1 MKSSNKHR
9 SLVLSSTFVGLVCGL
24 VLTHQQAYA
33 AQTPS
38 VSNQE
43 SQITDVA
50 APNNNLPKTAAVNQD
65 YSVENENIA
74 NSAASGYVTPNTYSS
89 LQTNTITKQDSS
101 LQPTNSDATAAVAT
115 PNTGAAVPVANGTTT
130 STNPGNN
137 NSTTPATNSPTQDT
151 GNSATTPTTGSDN
164 PANGNSN
171 TTSTSSEQP
180 NTNILAQGTWGT
192 SKWDYTQE
200 GDDYIL
206 HLHAGTLGTPGKDK
220 NDEYDIWDAGIGS
233 LDAAFKDQLT
243 QIVIDPGV
251 IANQNS
257 RGLFSHLRKLKTIQ
271 GLENLDTSQ
280 VTNMSWMFS
289 ECKILTSL
297 DVSHFDTSQVTDMY
311 YMFGDCDYLTNLDVT
326 HFNTSQVTNMRNM
339 FGDCHSLLG
348 LDVSRFDT
356 SQVTDMSNMFLYC
369 VSLTNLDLSNFDT
382 SQVTNMSDMF
392 YGCDR
397 LTNLDLNHFDTS
409 QVTDMSAMFSN
420 CYGLTS
426 LDVSHFNTSQVTD
439 MHGMFRRCD
448 ILTNLDLSH
457 WDTSQV
463 TNMSEMFAGCA
474 ILTNL
479 DVSHFNTS
487 QVTNMAGMFE
497 YCESL
502 TSLDVNHF
510 DTSQVTNMALMFHYC
525 DKLTKLDVSHFDTS
539 RVTDMSSM
547 FEICEKLTN
556 LDVSH
561 WDTSQVT
568 DMFGMFWS
576 CEKLTSLDF
585 SHWDTSQVTN
595 MSAMFQNCFKL
606 TNLDLNSFDTSQ
618 VTDMSEMFDFCEKLT
633 NLDVSHWDTSQVT
646 DMSDMFDLC
655 YNLTNLDVSHFDTS
669 QVTNM
674 YSMFD
679 HCEKL
684 TSLDVSHFDTSQVT
698 NMYLMFADCDNL
710 ADLDVSHFDT
720 SQVTNMDMMFT
731 GCENLTSLDLSHFDT
746 SQVTNMSWMFTGCKN
761 LTSLDLSSFDTSQ
774 VTNRFPNNDEFAM
787 LEDCTNLHHLVLGP
801 KTQLI
806 DSNGSN
812 SALPAVPAAG
822 TKIPG
827 TDKVVTAPYWVAT
840 SGYQQGK
847 RYTSDE
853 LEQLTGRDQVTT
865 YDWDSQVHYQ
875 VTVESKSV
883 TRTINVHYPDG
894 QVKTIQDTVDLS
906 RKVKVKADGSKTY
919 GEWSTAQ
926 WEAYTVPEL
935 AGYQANQSK
944 IPAQTVDS
952 NTTDTTIDILYEP
965 LAQTIVIQYLDQ
977 GQVVGTQKRI
987 GYTGETLIPNYHAPQ
1002 GYEIT
1007 SSPQPNITVDATG
1020 TQIIQVNVSHKITQ
1034 SAETLTKTRT
1044 INIHLPNATVKTY
1057 RQVAVIKR
1065 NVAVD
1070 QVTGSKTYGP
1080 WHNNSWDAMEIP
1092 IIEGYTANQNSIAAE
1107 DVTAETE
1114 NETIDIFYVQN

>member
-1 MKSSNKHR
+1 MQSSNKHR

-43 SQITDVA
+43 SQITAVA
-50 APNNNLPKTAAVNQD
+50 APNNNLNKTAAVNQD
-65 YSVENENIA
+65 YAAENIA
-74 NSAASGYVTPNTYSS
+74 NSAASGPVTPNTYSS
-89 LQTNTITKQDSS
+89 LQTNAITKQDSS
-101 LQPTNSDATAAVAT
+101 LQTTNSDATAVMPT

-137 NSTTPATNSPTQDT
+137 NSTNPATSSSATDT

-206 HLHAGTLGTPGKDK
+206 HLHAGTLGTPGEDHGLY
-220 NDEYDIWDAGIGS
+220 ETWDAGIGS
-233 LDAAFKDQLT
+233 LNTAFKSQLT
-243 QIVIDPGV
+243 KIIIDPGV
-251 IANQNS
+251 VANQDS
-257 RGLFSHLRKLKTIQ
+257 RGLFSHLGNLQTIQ

-280 VTNMSWMFS
+280 VTNMSEMFE
-289 ECKILTSL
+289 ECEKLTSL
-297 DVSHFDTSQVTDMY
+297 DVSHFDTSQVT
-311 YMFGDCDYLTNLDVT
+311 N
-326 HFNTSQVTNMRNM
+326 
-339 FGDCHSLLG
+339 
-348 LDVSRFDT
+348 
-356 SQVTDMSNMFLYC
+356 
-369 VSLTNLDLSNFDT
+369 
-382 SQVTNMSDMF
+382 
-392 YGCDR
+392 
-397 LTNLDLNHFDTS
+397 
-409 QVTDMSAMFSN
+409 MSAMFSN
-420 CYGLTS
+420 CYVLTS

-448 ILTNLDLSH
+448 ILTNLD
-457 WDTSQV
+457 
-463 TNMSEMFAGCA
+463 
-474 ILTNL
+474 
-479 DVSHFNTS
+479 VSHFNTS
-487 QVTNMAGMFE
+487 Q
-497 YCESL
+497 
-502 TSLDVNHF
+502 
-510 DTSQVTNMALMFHYC
+510 
-525 DKLTKLDVSHFDTS
+525 
-539 RVTDMSSM
+539 VTDMSSM

-595 MSAMFQNCFKL
+595 MSAMFQNCYNL
-606 TNLDLNSFDTSQ
+606 TNLDLSSFDTSQ
-618 VTDMSEMFDFCEKLT
+618 VTDMSEMFDYCEKLT
-633 NLDVSHWDTSQVT
+633 S
-646 DMSDMFDLC
+646 
-655 YNLTNLDVSHFDTS
+655 LDVSHFNTS
-669 QVTNM
+669 KVTDM
-674 YSMFD
+674 AWMFRSCD
-679 HCEKL
+679 IL
-684 TSLDVSHFDTSQVT
+684 TNLDVSHFDTSQVT

-720 SQVTNMDMMFT
+720 SQVTDMDMMFT
-731 GCENLTSLDLSHFDT
+731 GCENLTSLDLSHWDT
-746 SQVTNMSWMFTGCKN
+746 SQVTNMPWMFSGCKN

-774 VTNRFPNNDEFAM
+774 VTNRFPYNDEFAM

-801 KTQLI
+801 KIQLI
-806 DSNGSN
+806 DQNGWISD
-812 SALPAVPAAG
+812 LPAVPAAG

-875 VTVESKSV
+875 DTVESKSV

-977 GQVVGTQKRI
+977 GQVVGTQKLI

-1092 IIEGYTANQNSIAAE
+1092 IIEGYTANQNSIAAQE
-1107 DVTAETE
+1107 VTAETE